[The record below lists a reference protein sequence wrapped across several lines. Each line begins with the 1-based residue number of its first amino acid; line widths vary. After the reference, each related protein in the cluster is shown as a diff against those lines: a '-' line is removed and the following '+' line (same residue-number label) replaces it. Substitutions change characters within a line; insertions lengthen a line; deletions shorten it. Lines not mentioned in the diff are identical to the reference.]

1 MAVTR
6 LNTGEKPKRGEL
18 YYVYPQ
24 ASWDND
30 DSEKGTSRTDV
41 KSGRPAIII
50 GNDAGNGASDM
61 CVIAW
66 LTRQDKTPLP
76 EHVTV
81 PSGPAKESTMLLEHP
96 ITVSQARLG
105 EKISTCSTPLMKKV
119 DSALLVSIGICDT
132 LQDAEYLL
140 KCRAMVYELQA
151 QVDTYKHELKEKDA
165 EIKSLND
172 KLESHATNIRDLSN
186 RLECAEKQNTYNPSD
201 LKLEL
206 VLNERDYLRDLV
218 KLSMTGGII

>member
-41 KSGRPAIII
+41 KSGRPAIVI

-66 LTRQDKTPLP
+66 LTLQYLPAPPKNQLCCWNTPLP
-76 EHVTV
+76 
-81 PSGPAKESTMLLEHP
+81 
-96 ITVSQARLG
+96 
-105 EKISTCSTPLMKKV
+105 
-119 DSALLVSIGICDT
+119 
-132 LQDAEYLL
+132 
-140 KCRAMVYELQA
+140 CRKRV
-151 QVDTYKHELKEKDA
+151 
-165 EIKSLND
+165 
-172 KLESHATNIRDLSN
+172 
-186 RLECAEKQNTYNPSD
+186 
-201 LKLEL
+201 
-206 VLNERDYLRDLV
+206 
-218 KLSMTGGII
+218 